1 MPNRSAEWCMVR
13 GNGACSLSN
22 RRQSMTCTGAVLQ
35 YRIHRVCASDKGDVL
50 AALDAEGSSVI
61 AHFAHSNRS
70 LCFIK
75 TLRFTEALHEADCA
89 IALKPEWAKGWGRKA
104 AALHALGRMR
114 ESLTAAQRA
123 LSLDQGNGEYR
134 ALALALQ
141 EATREQQAPPSPT
154 HTQTPPHTPAHTPAH
169 TSGRSCTARPTRLEY
184 LRYADICAYADAC

>member
-1 MPNRSAEWCMVR
+1 
-13 GNGACSLSN
+13 
-22 RRQSMTCTGAVLQ
+22 MTCTGAVLQ

-61 AHFAHSNRS
+61 AHLAHSNRS

-141 EATREQQAPPSPT
+141 EATREQQAPPS
-154 HTQTPPHTPAHTPAH
+154 HTQTSPHTPAH
-169 TSGRSCTARPTRLEY
+169 TSGRTSTARPTRLEY
-184 LRYADICAYADAC
+184 LRYADICAYADVC